1 MANAAQPVLGG
12 PEFLRLLARLSD
24 GAMPA
29 SSPALTD
36 RLGQWVDWSRA
47 VALSGALGGRL
58 PEPGEAAE
66 GAEDVL
72 ADCAQAHA
80 SLLASIRED
89 AEAERLAAAYA
100 DLEPGSPDSAVLLNC
115 TRYPEA
121 PLLAGLHR
129 QCQELSAAFQQQHG
143 EAHCARLYD
152 EAKAG
157 DDLRNAD
164 LDLGEKGLLP
174 LRRLLCHLPAAATL
188 TRHGGLF
195 RETRYEVSL
204 QAQGESGVRTLTGT
218 LTAAGAPG
226 VWRLTG
232 IALDP
237 GPLRGDLDPDAPATL
252 DLCLTHADRCVD

>member
-89 AEAERLAAAYA
+89 AEAERLLDLAEAAAAPNFASLRQRYRVLQQA
-100 DLEPGSPDSAVLLNC
+100 IQTATGRLRGRLRDQLSNLSNFGGYFPQYRAVNESHCTSIIEFANSDIQEQNLQLDHFVDNLLNGSGAVLSASESSDAADKAKPFN
-115 TRYPEA
+115 
-121 PLLAGLHR
+121 LL
-129 QCQELSAAFQQQHG
+129 
-143 EAHCARLYD
+143 YYI
-152 EAKAG
+152 
-157 DDLRNAD
+157 
-164 LDLGEKGLLP
+164 LDQLL
-174 LRRLLCHLPAAATL
+174 
-188 TRHGGLF
+188 
-195 RETRYEVSL
+195 
-204 QAQGESGVRTLTGT
+204 
-218 LTAAGAPG
+218 
-226 VWRLTG
+226 
-232 IALDP
+232 
-237 GPLRGDLDPDAPATL
+237 
-252 DLCLTHADRCVD
+252 